1 VLFTVSFN
9 GLFRWIIVLIWLQ
22 PVCFPVASHGFPLSW
37 LYILRQRLFF
47 FVFSPPF
54 LASDPLSNKYNTR
67 QGTALFRGFSNLCP
81 RGALANR
88 HSKLKTD
95 CLTRRMM
102 NEFVWYS
109 HWYPV
114 SSRWQVVLTK
124 QILEDND
131 FHTLIGSN
139 TRLLSLGKYSH
150 CRPVSRRS
158 ATPGG

>member
-1 VLFTVSFN
+1 MDSLGGLLYWFGFN
-9 GLFRWIIVLIWLQ
+9 LYVFLLRVTG
-22 PVCFPVASHGFPLSW
+22 SHCHGCTYSGSV
-37 LYILRQRLFF
+37 IFF